1 MSESSVCFPNSEYID
16 KYNVQ
21 YFKEN
26 PDYHNP
32 KFNTKFGVYSEGCGL
47 DNVLMSWGHDD
58 YMYLVSAGI
67 IQTTEQFFEHPAPAA
82 AVFLNVQIVSFSPSQ
97 VAKEN
102 KTTLPSAGLFIIRYH
117 SFYRKLAPDNLF
129 VASYRSSFLERQK
142 EREIII
148 GY

>member
-1 MSESSVCFPNSEYID
+1 MFIPNSEYIN

-58 YMYLVSAGI
+58 YMYLVSLRSSLFGDCKQFVNLHVPIAAG
-67 IQTTEQFFEHPAPAA
+67 FFL
-82 AVFLNVQIVSFSPSQ
+82 FVSEMFRC
-97 VAKEN
+97 
-102 KTTLPSAGLFIIRYH
+102 LFISGGQGEQDH
-117 SFYRKLAPDNLF
+117 PSFRGAVHHQISLILP
-129 VASYRSSFLERQK
+129 
-142 EREIII
+142 
-148 GY
+148 

>member
-26 PDYHNP
+26 PDCHNP
-32 KFNTKFGVYSEGCGL
+32 KFNNKFGAYSEGCGL

-58 YMYLVSAGI
+58 YMYLV
-67 IQTTEQFFEHPAPAA
+67 
-82 AVFLNVQIVSFSPSQ
+82 
-97 VAKEN
+97 AKEN

-117 SFYRKLAPDNLF
+117 SFYPLHKHGAYTHLMNDEDKENLKWLHVF
-129 VASYRSSFLERQK
+129 K
-142 EREIII
+142 
-148 GY
+148 

>member
-26 PDYHNP
+26 PDCHNP
-32 KFNTKFGVYSEGCGL
+32 KFNNKFGAYSEGCGL

-58 YMYLVSAGI
+58 YMYL
-67 IQTTEQFFEHPAPAA
+67 
-82 AVFLNVQIVSFSPSQ
+82 

-117 SFYRKLAPDNLF
+117 SFYRKLPII
-129 VASYRSSFLERQK
+129 FLWPVIE
-142 EREIII
+142 
-148 GY
+148 